1 VWVEDIKAQDIFL
14 QAIWAIEREFG
25 RPQKFWAT
33 WVGLLREKLSQFVV
47 VNNGNR

>member
-1 VWVEDIKAQDIFL
+1 VWVEDIEAQDIFL